1 MPDTFHRALEV
12 CDKQLFSKVHHL
24 LKLERILHVTR
35 CEVERSFCCISRDKT
50 VFCSCVGEERLLP
63 SLP

>member
-12 CDKQLFSKVHHL
+12 CDIFQSASFAQV
-24 LKLERILHVTR
+24 RTHVTR

-50 VFCSCVGEERLLP
+50 VFCSCVGEERLLL